1 MKGKGQL
8 RPNWQLI
15 MMSSGDKRQSKRR
28 VNKMTAVKKQ
38 INFRSFSSL
47 DQIHAI
53 HGLSK
58 RITDQILSLR
68 ETNKILKACS

>member
-1 MKGKGQL
+1 
-8 RPNWQLI
+8 

-28 VNKMTAVKKQ
+28 VNKMIAVKKQ
-38 INFRSFSSL
+38 INFLSFSSL

-58 RITDQILSLR
+58 RITDRILSLR
-68 ETNKILKACS
+68 ETNKIFKACS